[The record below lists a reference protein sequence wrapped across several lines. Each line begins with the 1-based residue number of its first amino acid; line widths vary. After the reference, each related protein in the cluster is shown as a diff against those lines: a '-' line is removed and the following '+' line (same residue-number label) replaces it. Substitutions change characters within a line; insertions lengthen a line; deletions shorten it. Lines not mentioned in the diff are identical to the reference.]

1 MTTGTLA
8 GLGWDAEWAA
18 LGATAGFGADRVARV
33 VAVDR
38 DLLLLAGAAGVFRG
52 ALAGRLRHAAR
63 TAEDLPAVG
72 DWVGLDA
79 VDAGAGGGEAAAAPG
94 DGAAR
99 ADDGELPAAGVGGP
113 GESLARVVA
122 VLPRRTVLR
131 RRAAGEGG
139 DAQLIAANIDVVF
152 VVQSCH
158 YDFNLPRLE
167 RYLVM
172 IRDGGAEARVLLTKT
187 DLVAPEVLA
196 AQLGDIARVAPGVP
210 VQALSNVTGEGVA
223 ALAATLVPGRTHCIV
238 GSSGVG
244 KSTLVNAL
252 LGRARQATGG
262 TSGSGEGRHTTV
274 RRELLVLEGGALLID
289 NPGMREFGIVAGA
302 DDVSAGYADIG
313 ALAAQ
318 CRYRDC
324 RHGNEP
330 GCAVRAALEA
340 GELSA
345 VHYASFLK
353 LRDEA
358 AFHELD
364 KVGRRHKDR
373 AFGRMVKSAKKD
385 LDRE

>member
-1 MTTGTLA
+1 MTSLEA
-8 GLGWDAEWAA
+8 LGWDAGWQAA
-18 LGATAGFGADRVARV
+18 AVQAGATAGQVARV
-33 VAVDR
+33 AAVDR
-38 DLLLLAGAAGVFRG
+38 DLLLLVAAAGSFRG
-52 ALAGRLRHAAR
+52 VLAGRLRHAVQA
-63 TAEDLPAVG
+63 AADLPCVG
-72 DWVGLDA
+72 DWVVVEPSGAAIDT
-79 VDAGAGGGEAAAAPG
+79 DAGHGKDLASGTAPG
-94 DGAAR
+94 AGHAVA
-99 ADDGELPAAGVGGP
+99 GEP
-113 GESLARVVA
+113 LARITA
-122 VLPRRTVLR
+122 LLPRRTVLR

-139 DAQLIAANIDVVF
+139 DAQLIAANMDVVF

-187 DLVAPEVLA
+187 DLVAPEELA
-196 AQLGDIARVAPGVP
+196 AQLGQIAHAAPGVA
-210 VQALSNVTGEGVA
+210 VQTLSNVTGDGVP
-223 ALAATLVPGRTHCIV
+223 ALAATLAPGRTYCFV

-244 KSTLVNAL
+244 KSTLVNGL
-252 LGRARQATGG
+252 LGRVRQATGG

-274 RRELLVLEGGALLID
+274 RRELLLLDGGALVID
-289 NPGMREFGIVAGA
+289 NPGMREFGILAGA
-302 DDVSAGYADIG
+302 QEVATGYADIE

-330 GCAVRAALEA
+330 GCAVRAALSA
-340 GELSA
+340 GTLSA
-345 VHYASFLK
+345 GHYASFLK

-364 KVGRRHKDR
+364 RIGRRHKDR

-385 LDRE
+385 LDRD